1 MPSKRKETNRV
12 RKQQRD
18 EHIPTH
24 KFDLPQLSIVELQ
37 RLRED
42 CFKRAWAQKAA
53 REAAQAAAK
62 AAANKSIVVT
72 KNVTDLEEDEF
83 VDE

>member
-1 MPSKRKETNRV
+1 M

-62 AAANKSIVVT
+62 AAAKAAANKSIVVT